1 MLTRS
6 WDNGHLVG
14 GDRGLALLADQRG
27 VQLAAAL
34 RVLREAGRA
43 RRAGQIVVAPV
54 HEGEQGDEQLTAH
67 RGEPVLKAVGVL
79 VVADSLEHSG
89 LDEPTKPVGEHV
101 AADAETCLEL
111 FETAPPQEG
120 VPDEE
125 QAPALADHL

>member
-1 MLTRS
+1 VTFHR
-6 WDNGHLVG
+6 VTE
-14 GDRGLALLADQRG
+14 
-27 VQLAAAL
+27 AAA
-34 RVLREAGRA
+34 RKESTDDDA
-43 RRAGQIVVAPV
+43 
-54 HEGEQGDEQLTAH
+54 
-67 RGEPVLKAVGVL
+67 VL
-79 VVADSLEHSG
+79 VSARSSRRSGDVAGADPVADSLQHSG